1 MKFEKPITSFYDY
14 ILSCINIKKPRYSKT
29 SLVHQ
34 KKIKKHTRV
43 VRMDKKRLKITIKVL
58 NDVKQEYPETRIE
71 ERLEEECSKEN
82 ISVEEVIFY
91 IL

>member
-1 MKFEKPITSFYDY
+1 
-14 ILSCINIKKPRYSKT
+14 
-29 SLVHQ
+29 
-34 KKIKKHTRV
+34 
-43 VRMDKKRLKITIKVL
+43 MDKKRLKITIKVL

-82 ISVEEVIFY
+82 ISVEEAIFY

>member
-1 MKFEKPITSFYDY
+1 MDRKN
-14 ILSCINIKKPRYSKT
+14 LKT
-29 SLVHQ
+29 
-34 KKIKKHTRV
+34 
-43 VRMDKKRLKITIKVL
+43 TIKIL

-82 ISVEEVIFY
+82 ISVDEVAFY